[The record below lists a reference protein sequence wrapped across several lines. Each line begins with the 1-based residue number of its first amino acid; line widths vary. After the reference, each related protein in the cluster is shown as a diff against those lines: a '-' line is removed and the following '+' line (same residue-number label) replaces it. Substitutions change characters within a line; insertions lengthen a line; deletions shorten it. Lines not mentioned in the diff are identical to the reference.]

1 VSVQNII
8 WSFGFSIGIYEGDY
22 PLKMRVGQDRFG
34 TLLSTQINR
43 TYIIEDLVDDDLILF
58 FEELGE

>member
-1 VSVQNII
+1 
-8 WSFGFSIGIYEGDY
+8 
-22 PLKMRVGQDRFG
+22 MRVGQDRFG